1 MLFEQHLQAGQLGFL
16 DVDYDEVFDAAA
28 DLSKKHGLITPVR
41 TADLLHVA
49 MMEFGFDHFVT
60 SDRQQHDFA
69 LAAGYTSVL
78 LPP

>member
-1 MLFEQHLQAGQLGFL
+1 MKLPRFPRLPLLIVDDEKGIL
-16 DVDYDEVFDAAA
+16 D
-28 DLSKKHGLITPVR
+28 S

-60 SDRQQHDFA
+60 ADHQQHQFA